1 MTSFFDVRRLKL
13 RIGEEFQDAVE
24 IELEPIV
31 LAGQRY
37 VPVPEKV
44 QAQLTVDQASS
55 GKVFGLR
62 FDAALFGPCFRC
74 LADAEIVQHLD
85 LTEYQAA
92 DPAGDEELKTPYLV
106 DDRLDLSAWARDGL
120 VLSLPEQIL
129 HKPDCAGLC
138 PECGRD
144 LNVEPHVHDE
154 ERLDPRWA
162 GLSALKDQLEDAS

>member
-1 MTSFFDVRRLKL
+1 MTSFFDLRRLKL

-24 IELEPIV
+24 IKLEPIV

-55 GKVFGLR
+55 GKVFRLR
-62 FDAALFGPCFRC
+62 FDAALYGPCFRC
-74 LADAEIVQHLD
+74 LADAEIVEHLD

-92 DPAGDEELKTPYLV
+92 DPGNDEELKTPYLA
-106 DDRLDLSAWARDGL
+106 DERLDLSAWARDGL
-120 VLSLPEQIL
+120 VLALPEQIL

-144 LNVEPHVHDE
+144 LNVEPHVHDD

-162 GLSALKDQLEDAS
+162 GLSALKEQLEDAS

>member
-1 MTSFFDVRRLKL
+1 MTSFFDLRRLKL
-13 RIGEEFQDAVE
+13 RIGEEFRDAVE

-62 FDAALFGPCFRC
+62 LDAVLYGPCFRC
-74 LADAEIVQHLD
+74 LADAEIVEHLE

-92 DPAGDEELKTPYLV
+92 DPGDDEELKTPYLA
-106 DDRLDLSAWARDGL
+106 DERLDLSAWARDGL
-120 VLSLPEQIL
+120 VLALPEQIL